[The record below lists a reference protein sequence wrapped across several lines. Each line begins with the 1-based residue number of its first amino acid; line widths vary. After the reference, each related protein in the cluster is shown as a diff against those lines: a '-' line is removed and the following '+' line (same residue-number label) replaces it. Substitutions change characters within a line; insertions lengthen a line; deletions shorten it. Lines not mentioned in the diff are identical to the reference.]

1 MSQPHLAPAYAQNS
15 LVGRAEPCTYYAQR
29 LSQRI
34 IHFDLSN
41 GLGVPRWENP
51 PPLQA
56 YEWPIGDRGA
66 NILHD
71 PSPTQLF

>member
-1 MSQPHLAPAYAQNS
+1 M
-15 LVGRAEPCTYYAQR
+15 
-29 LSQRI
+29 I
-34 IHFDLSN
+34 IHSDLNN

-56 YEWPIGDRGA
+56 YEWPIRDRGVI
-66 NILHD
+66 ILHD